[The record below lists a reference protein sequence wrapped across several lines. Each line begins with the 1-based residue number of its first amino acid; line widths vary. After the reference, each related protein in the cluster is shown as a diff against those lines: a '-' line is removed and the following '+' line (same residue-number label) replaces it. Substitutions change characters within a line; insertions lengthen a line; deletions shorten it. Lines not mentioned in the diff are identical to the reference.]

1 MNKKETL
8 SPPDYRIDLH
18 DCIFDFLLVYFELAQ
33 AAHREDVLSQIGRIF
48 TPKVVLIKSTIPPRG
63 PGRAIPSCSFGKS
76 QFTPMTKAL
85 FSPIEG
91 SGLLRF
97 SGPDAQTFLQGQLS
111 CDVAALQPLRA
122 TYGSYNTPK
131 GRMLASFVLWRVGAD
146 YFMQLPRTLCEPI
159 RKRLSMYILRSKV
172 QAVDVRDAYALFG
185 LTGSQIDNTLRA
197 AALPVPDARMKMADH
212 DGVWV
217 LRLDDARC
225 EIIAQSER
233 ASGVEALL
241 KKEAVPADPAVWDR
255 ATILAGIPVITPPT
269 QEEFVPQMANLDL
282 IGGVS
287 FSKGCYP
294 GQEIVARMHY
304 LGKLKQRMVL
314 AHLDAETPPAPGDK
328 LYSADRGDQASGT
341 IVNAAP
347 APDGGFDVLAV
358 VQTSSFGANGLH
370 LASLDGP
377 ALKLLPMP
385 YPLEA

>member
-1 MNKKETL
+1 MLT
-8 SPPDYRIDLH
+8 
-18 DCIFDFLLVYFELAQ
+18 
-33 AAHREDVLSQIGRIF
+33 
-48 TPKVVLIKSTIPPRG
+48 
-63 PGRAIPSCSFGKS
+63 
-76 QFTPMTKAL
+76 QF
-85 FSPIEG
+85 
-91 SGLLRF
+91 GLLRF

-131 GRMLASFVLWRVGAD
+131 GRMLANFVLWRAGAD
-146 YFMQLPRTLCEPI
+146 YFMQLPRALCEPI

-172 QAVDVRDAYALFG
+172 QAADVSEAFALFG
-185 LTGSQIDNTLRA
+185 LTGEQIDGALRV
-197 AALPVPDARMKMADH
+197 AALPVPDQPMTMAEH

-217 LRLDDARC
+217 LRLDNGRC
-225 EIIAQSER
+225 QIIAPAER
-233 ASGVEALL
+233 AAGVEALL
-241 KKEAVPADPAVWDR
+241 KKEAAAAEPAVWDR
-255 ATILAGIPVITPPT
+255 ATILAGIPVITPAT

-314 AHLDAETPPAPGDK
+314 AHLDAETAPAPGDK
-328 LYSADRGDQASGT
+328 LYSADLGDQASGT
-341 IVNAAP
+341 IVNVSP
-347 APDGGFDVLAV
+347 SPDGGFDLLAV

-370 LASLDGP
+370 LTSLTGP